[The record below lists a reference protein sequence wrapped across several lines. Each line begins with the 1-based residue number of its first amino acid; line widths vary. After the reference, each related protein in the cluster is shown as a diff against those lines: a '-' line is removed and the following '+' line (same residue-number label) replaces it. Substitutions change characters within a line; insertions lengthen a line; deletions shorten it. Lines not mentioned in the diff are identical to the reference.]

1 MSSLA
6 RVGRRRFAMILGSV
20 VSMLVAVVVG
30 VVPALTSAPAAGA
43 PATAGTVLS
52 AEDITDRP
60 DAKVAGA
67 GKVVAV
73 TYLSP
78 QSDGTLVPV
87 RATIMIPS
95 AQAPAGG
102 YRVLAYGHGT
112 AGLGDDCTV
121 TDRMGHQGRYDEW
134 LGPWLKKG
142 YVIAATEY
150 AGIGGPGVHAY
161 LDGDVAG
168 KNVIDSVRAAR
179 TVTPRFADAQVSRG
193 FVSSGGSQGGHAA
206 LWAGHL
212 APSYAPELTNV
223 GVAAT
228 SPPVDIA
235 DYFSAIRPGIPPVE
249 VPDYVTYFS
258 YVLAGLKVA
267 RPDVDVDSYLTP
279 QGRKV
284 VKDAQTLCYPNQGR
298 ATKGMT
304 VGQLVARPFNE
315 GPLIPALRSV
325 TSVPE
330 KGYPAPILVQQGTLD
345 PVAFAPLTQQW
356 VDRAKANQV
365 NVDLRTYQAGHGVGV
380 YAETTALS
388 WSEKLRWPT
397 D

>member
-1 MSSLA
+1 MSSQA
-6 RVGRRRFAMILGSV
+6 RIPRRRVAATLGAG
-20 VSMLVAVVVG
+20 VSMLLALVVG
-30 VVPALTSAPAAGA
+30 LALTVTSAPAAAA
-43 PATAGTVLS
+43 PSTAGTVLT

-67 GKVVAV
+67 GKVIAV
-73 TYLSP
+73 TYLSA
-78 QSDGTLVPV
+78 QSDGRLVPV
-87 RATIMIPS
+87 RATIMIP
-95 AQAPAGG
+95 AVTAPAGG

-121 TDRMGHQGRYDEW
+121 TDRMGHQGRYDDW

-168 KNVIDSVRAAR
+168 KNIIDSVRAAR
-179 TVTPRFADAQVSRG
+179 VVTPRYTNSEVSRG
-193 FVSSGGSQGGHAA
+193 FLSSGGSQGAHAS

-235 DYFSAIRPGIPPVE
+235 DYFSVIRPGVPPVE

-284 VKDAQTLCYPNQGR
+284 VEDAQTLCYPNQGR
-298 ATKGMT
+298 ATKGMS

-356 VDRAKANQV
+356 VDRARGNGV
-365 NVDLRTYQAGHGVGV
+365 TVDLRTYQAGHGVGV
-380 YAETTALS
+380 YAETNALA
-388 WSEKLRWPT
+388 WSQGLNWPKG
-397 D
+397 

>member
-1 MSSLA
+1 MRSLT
-6 RVGRRRFAMILGSV
+6 RIPRRRFAVMLGSV
-20 VSMLVAVVVG
+20 VSILLAVVIG
-30 VVPALTSAPAAGA
+30 LVPTLTATPAAAAPAK
-43 PATAGTVLS
+43 AGTVLS

-87 RATIMIPS
+87 RATIMIP
-95 AQAPAGG
+95 AVAAPKDG

-121 TDRMGHQGRYDEW
+121 TDRMGHQGRYDSW

-168 KNVIDSVRAAR
+168 KNILDSVRAAR
-179 TVTPRFADAQVSRG
+179 VVTPQFAGAQTSKG
-193 FVSSGGSQGGHAA
+193 FVSTGGSQGGHAA

-235 DYFSAIRPGIPPVE
+235 DYFSAIRPGVPPVE

-279 QGRKV
+279 RGRKV

-304 VGQLVARPFNE
+304 VGQLVAKPFNE

-325 TSVPE
+325 TNVPE
-330 KGYPAPILVQQGTLD
+330 KGYPAPILLQQGALD

-356 VDRAKANQV
+356 VDRAKANGV
-365 NVDLRTYQAGHGVGV
+365 NVDLRTYQAVHGVGV
-380 YAETTALS
+380 YAETNALA
-388 WSEKLRWPT
+388 WSEEQRWPT
-397 D
+397 A

>member
-1 MSSLA
+1 MRSLT
-6 RVGRRRFAMILGSV
+6 RIPRRRFAVMLGSV
-20 VSMLVAVVVG
+20 VSILLAVVIG
-30 VVPALTSAPAAGA
+30 LVPTLTATPAAAAPAK
-43 PATAGTVLS
+43 AGTVLS

-87 RATIMIPS
+87 RGTIMIP
-95 AQAPAGG
+95 AVAAPKGG

-121 TDRMGHQGRYDEW
+121 TDRMGHQGRYDSW

-168 KNVIDSVRAAR
+168 KNILDSVRAAR
-179 TVTPRFADAQVSRG
+179 VVTPQFAGAQTSKG
-193 FVSSGGSQGGHAA
+193 FVSTGGSQGGHAA

-304 VGQLVARPFNE
+304 VGQLVAKPFNE

-325 TSVPE
+325 TNVPE
-330 KGYPAPILVQQGTLD
+330 KGYPAPILLQQGALD

-356 VDRAKANQV
+356 VDRAKVNGV

-380 YAETTALS
+380 YAETNALA
-388 WSEKLRWPT
+388 WSEEQRWPT
-397 D
+397 A

>member
-1 MSSLA
+1 MRSLA
-6 RVGRRRFAMILGSV
+6 RIPRRRFAAMLGSV
-20 VSMLVAVVVG
+20 VSILVAVVIG
-30 VVPALTSAPAAGA
+30 LVPTLTATPAAAA

-67 GKVVAV
+67 GKVVAL

-87 RATIMIPS
+87 RATIMIP
-95 AQAPAGG
+95 AVAAPKDG

-121 TDRMGHQGRYDEW
+121 TDRMGHQGRYDSW

-161 LDGDVAG
+161 LDGDIAG
-168 KNVIDSVRAAR
+168 KNILDSVRAAR
-179 TVTPRFADAQVSRG
+179 VVTPQFTGAQTSKG
-193 FVSSGGSQGGHAA
+193 FVSTGGSQGGHAA

-212 APSYAPELTNV
+212 TPSYAPELTNV

-235 DYFSAIRPGIPPVE
+235 DYFSAIRPGVPPVE

-304 VGQLVARPFNE
+304 VGQLVAKPFNE

-325 TSVPE
+325 TYVPE
-330 KGYPAPILVQQGTLD
+330 KGYPAPILLQQGALD
-345 PVAFAPLTQQW
+345 PVAFAPLTQRW
-356 VDRAKANQV
+356 VDRAKANGV

-380 YAETTALS
+380 YAETNALA
-388 WSEKLRWPT
+388 WSEGLRWPT
-397 D
+397 A

>member
-1 MSSLA
+1 MRSLT
-6 RVGRRRFAMILGSV
+6 RIPRRRFAVMLGSV
-20 VSMLVAVVVG
+20 VSILLAVVIG
-30 VVPALTSAPAAGA
+30 LVPTLTATPAAAAPAK
-43 PATAGTVLS
+43 AGTVLS

-87 RATIMIPS
+87 RGTIMIP
-95 AQAPAGG
+95 AVAAPKGG

-121 TDRMGHQGRYDEW
+121 TDRMGHQGRYDSW

-168 KNVIDSVRAAR
+168 KNILDSVRAAR
-179 TVTPRFADAQVSRG
+179 VVTPQFAGAQTSKG
-193 FVSSGGSQGGHAA
+193 FVSTGGSQGGHAA

-258 YVLAGLKVA
+258 YVLAGLKVV

-304 VGQLVARPFNE
+304 VGQLVAKPFNE

-325 TSVPE
+325 TNVPE
-330 KGYPAPILVQQGTLD
+330 KGYPAPILLQQGALD

-356 VDRAKANQV
+356 VDRAKVNGV

-380 YAETTALS
+380 YAETNALA
-388 WSEKLRWPT
+388 WSEEQRWPT
-397 D
+397 A

>member
-365 NVDLRTYQAGHGVGV
+365 NVDLRTDQAGHGVGV

>member
-1 MSSLA
+1 MRSLA
-6 RVGRRRFAMILGSV
+6 RIPRRRFAVMLGSV
-20 VSMLVAVVVG
+20 VSILLAVVIG
-30 VVPALTSAPAAGA
+30 LVPTLTATPAAAAPAK
-43 PATAGTVLS
+43 AGTVLS

-87 RATIMIPS
+87 RATIMIP
-95 AQAPAGG
+95 AVAAPKDG

-121 TDRMGHQGRYDEW
+121 TDRMGHQGRYDSW

-168 KNVIDSVRAAR
+168 KNILDSVRAAR
-179 TVTPRFADAQVSRG
+179 VVTPQFAGAQTSKG
-193 FVSSGGSQGGHAA
+193 FVSTGGSQGGHAA

-212 APSYAPELTNV
+212 TPSYAPELTNV

-235 DYFSAIRPGIPPVE
+235 DYFSAIRPGVPPVE

-279 QGRKV
+279 RGRKV

-304 VGQLVARPFNE
+304 VGQLVAKPFNE

-325 TSVPE
+325 TNVPE
-330 KGYPAPILVQQGTLD
+330 KGYPAPILLQQGALD

-356 VDRAKANQV
+356 VDRAKANGV
-365 NVDLRTYQAGHGVGV
+365 NVDLRTYQAVHGVGV
-380 YAETTALS
+380 YAETNALA
-388 WSEKLRWPT
+388 WSEEQRWPT
-397 D
+397 A

>member
-1 MSSLA
+1 MRSLA
-6 RVGRRRFAMILGSV
+6 RIPRRRFAVMLGSV
-20 VSMLVAVVVG
+20 VSILLAVVIG
-30 VVPALTSAPAAGA
+30 LVPTLTATPAAAAPAK
-43 PATAGTVLS
+43 AGTVLS

-87 RATIMIPS
+87 RATIMIP
-95 AQAPAGG
+95 AVAAPKDG

-121 TDRMGHQGRYDEW
+121 TDRMGHQGRYDSW

-161 LDGDVAG
+161 LDGDIAG
-168 KNVIDSVRAAR
+168 KNILDSVRAAR
-179 TVTPRFADAQVSRG
+179 VVTPQFTGAQTSKG
-193 FVSSGGSQGGHAA
+193 FVSTGGSQGGHAA

-212 APSYAPELTNV
+212 TPTYAPELTNV

-235 DYFSAIRPGIPPVE
+235 DYFSAIRPGVPPVE

-304 VGQLVARPFNE
+304 VGQLVAKPFNE

-325 TSVPE
+325 TYVPE
-330 KGYPAPILVQQGTLD
+330 KGYPAPILLQQGALD
-345 PVAFAPLTQQW
+345 PVAFAPLTQRW
-356 VDRAKANQV
+356 VDRAKANGV

-380 YAETTALS
+380 YAETNALA
-388 WSEKLRWPT
+388 WSEGLRWPT
-397 D
+397 A